1 VCEVASASSSP
12 STSPVKFYRLP
23 TPPVEEQSKPPA
35 FTAAA
40 FIREPC
46 QCPDS
51 VWLCTKCGHALRAAD
66 NDYTRGWNW
75 RGHYSTSLGGLGTG
89 IGEGIEGVHC
99 GRGRLC
105 LAAKIVEQELD
116 CDTEVLQAMREEA
129 EKVASE
135 GTGRSWHGT
144 SFAVQEMEGIG
155 GVVKKKIKK
164 LINVGAYVA
173 ECEDE
178 REGKTSYLDREV
190 QGRVRSWCA
199 WCERVIPS
207 KCDLNGFEH

>member
-1 VCEVASASSSP
+1 
-12 STSPVKFYRLP
+12 LP
-23 TPPVEEQSKPPA
+23 TPPVEDQNNSPA
-35 FTAAA
+35 FTAVA
-40 FIREPC
+40 FLRDPC

-51 VWLCTKCGHALRAAD
+51 VWLCTTHGHTLPLRAAD

-75 RGHYSTSLGGLGTG
+75 RGRYSTYLGGLGTG
-89 IGEGIEGVHC
+89 IGEGIEGVQC
-99 GRGRLC
+99 GRGHLC
-105 LAAKIVEQELD
+105 LAAKVVEQELD
-116 CDTEVLQAMREEA
+116 CDAEVLQAMQDEA

-135 GTGRSWHGT
+135 GTGRSWQGT

-155 GVVKKKIKK
+155 GVVKKKSKK

-178 REGKTSYLDREV
+178 RDGKRPYLEREV
-190 QGRVRSWCA
+190 QGKVRSWCA

-207 KCDLNGFEH
+207 KSDLEGIEQ